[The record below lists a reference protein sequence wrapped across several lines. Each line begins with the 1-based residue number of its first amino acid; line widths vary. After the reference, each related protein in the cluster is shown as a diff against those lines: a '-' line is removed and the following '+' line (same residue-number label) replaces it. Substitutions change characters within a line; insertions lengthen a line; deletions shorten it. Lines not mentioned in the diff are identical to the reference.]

1 MAKEIN
7 LVPDIKD
14 EFIRA
19 LKFRNFVFFL
29 CIVVASASLVVI
41 LIFLSIAGGQ
51 QGFITA
57 KQNTIDAL
65 EQKISSYS
73 DLSTFLTVRDQISNL
88 TAITENKV
96 MMSRTFNILSALFPV
111 GSDYV
116 NISTLSVNLGEDEN
130 ATFKFDAQANA
141 GTEPFIDY
149 KVLEAFKKSMNYM
162 RYDYGEYVDK
172 NDQAIPAYCI
182 VETAE
187 DGSMLKD
194 PDNGYY
200 AYWLIQG
207 EGCNPSAEEEE
218 EEEEETEE
226 DTKDDIINLDSDS
239 LLTEDG
245 LLKEQPTVEVVK
257 QEPSAEELSQKTGYK
272 VEDFVDYNGQK
283 VVKIWRTPQYS
294 AWYKADPKEG
304 EAYMDLDG
312 GIHNIQHFNSSCISY
327 SGSQKE
333 DDPRDKSIT
342 WAITNDS
349 CLLVPEGDNGGI
361 KIDSSSNGRDSGGE
375 LVLRFTA
382 VIKLSKDVFNFNN
395 HHMLALPPS
404 GHRNVTDS
412 YIQIQNIFAE
422 RAADCDKN
430 DTVCATTPIGEDL
443 IDGPI
448 EPEDTGGDNLK
459 DTEEDI

>member
-14 EFIRA
+14 EFIKA

-29 CIVVASASLVVI
+29 CIVVASASLVII

-51 QGFITA
+51 QGFINA
-57 KQNTIDAL
+57 KQNTIEAM

-73 DLSTFLTVRDQISNL
+73 DLSTFLTVRDQIGNIA
-88 TAITENKV
+88 AITDNKV
-96 MMSRTFNILSALFPV
+96 MMSRTFNIISALFPV
-111 GSDYV
+111 GSDRV
-116 NISTLSVNLGEDEN
+116 NISTLSVNLAEDEY

-187 DGSMLKD
+187 DGSILKD

-218 EEEEETEE
+218 TETEDNTE
-226 DTKDDIINLDSDS
+226 DNIINMDSDS

-245 LLKEQPTVEVVK
+245 LVKEQTVIEVAKPEPTV
-257 QEPSAEELSQKTGYK
+257 EELSQKTGYK
-272 VEDFVDYNGQK
+272 AEDFVEYKGQK
-283 VVKIWRTPQYS
+283 VIKIWRTPQYA

-312 GIHNIQHFNSSCISY
+312 TVHNIQHFNSSCISY
-327 SGSQKE
+327 SGTEPKE
-333 DDPRDKSIT
+333 NDPRDKSIT

-361 KIDSSSNGRDSGGE
+361 KIDSSSNGRDAGGE

-382 VIKLSKDVFNFNN
+382 VVRLSKDVFNFNN
-395 HHMLALPPS
+395 HHIIALPPT

-422 RAADCDKN
+422 RAADCDKD
-430 DTVCATTPIGEDL
+430 DTVCATTPIGEEL

-448 EPEDTGGDNLK
+448 ETDDVDEYNPE